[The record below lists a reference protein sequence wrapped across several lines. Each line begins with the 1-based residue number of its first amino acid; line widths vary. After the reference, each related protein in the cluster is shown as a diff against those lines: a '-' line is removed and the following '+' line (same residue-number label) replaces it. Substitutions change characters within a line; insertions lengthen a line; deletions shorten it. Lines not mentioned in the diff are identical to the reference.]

1 MHFTHAYDRTAAAR
15 DFRQPATIRRD
26 LERQQCT
33 ARHDPVCRCA
43 RTATARSSSS
53 ARLICVL
60 QTDSATSGAVAT
72 PECRRRYRDRAY
84 TACGARRVRHA
95 LFCGCTA
102 SPAVTIRKAVVGAHA
117 SIIRAASA
125 IARTAAAPP
134 AETGR
139 SAAESHAI
147 LDYRGIDHV
156 GWDTSYRTGA
166 ARACA
171 GAACARS
178 TRSTSAASHE
188 HMRIANGN
196 SKNSAVQLH
205 TPRSPSLSTALKPL
219 HARHAPPDR
228 KRGAQWRSHSRGGTC

>member
-1 MHFTHAYDRTAAAR
+1 
-15 DFRQPATIRRD
+15 
-26 LERQQCT
+26 
-33 ARHDPVCRCA
+33 
-43 RTATARSSSS
+43 
-53 ARLICVL
+53 
-60 QTDSATSGAVAT
+60 
-72 PECRRRYRDRAY
+72 
-84 TACGARRVRHA
+84 
-95 LFCGCTA
+95 
-102 SPAVTIRKAVVGAHA
+102 VVGAHA
-117 SIIRAASA
+117 GIIRAASA

-205 TPRSPSLSTALKPL
+205 TPRSPSLSTALKPM
-219 HARHAPPDR
+219 HARTPCTAGQEEGRTEAIAFAWRHMLTRWR
-228 KRGAQWRSHSRGGTC
+228 KY